1 MRILKVLVACAAL
14 SIVAG
19 CGSDDKATNPADPG
33 AAEQLSLQGDQAL
46 MNGDYAGANAYYKNA
61 LTKDPTHEH
70 ANLGAAVTELA
81 LLESD
86 PEITP
91 YVDPLLPA
99 PQRGTT
105 LLRGPAPTRA
115 MALVGGRRYGPML
128 MGRVLGRLVLQ
139 GTSDPLVLSEVQDVI
154 RRRVLPRLI
163 YAEARLD
170 RLELRPD
177 FAMFL
182 TPEMTGAPDTIEVD
196 LGEIH
201 MLDAFVNVIEGWLG
215 IAVAYNFDFPE
226 PSELVPLDSLLDTPS
241 NAFGK
246 LNSGGGALLSSARLD
261 FLAAHSELHA
271 AASYI
276 LAETDD
282 QADDAIPKAAIDTP
296 DFDAV
301 LAEFD
306 NAYESLTGP
315 IDVVVQDYLGADKT
329 IQVQLGN
336 FFTNPISDWKAKLP
350 THSFDPVTGD
360 PVVNDPI
367 TFPDPKFN
375 NIFPNLTNTIWQQ
388 LVGPVPP
395 RPAAVHAS
403 LR

>member
-1 MRILKVLVACAAL
+1 MRILTVLAACVAL
-14 SIVAG
+14 SMVAG
-19 CGSDDKATNPADPG
+19 CGSDDKATPPVDTAG
-33 AAEQLSLQGDQAL
+33 AEFLAQEGDQAL
-46 MNGDYAGANAYYKNA
+46 IAGDYAGANAKYKSA
-61 LTKDPTHEH
+61 LLKDPSHQR
-70 ANLGAAVTELA
+70 ANLGAGVTELA

-91 YVDPLLPA
+91 YVEPLLPA
-99 PQRGTT
+99 PQRGTN
-105 LLRGPAPTRA
+105 LLRGPSPTRA
-115 MALVGGRRYGPML
+115 TALVGGRRYGPML
-128 MGRVLGRLVLQ
+128 VGRVLGRVVMQ
-139 GTSDPLVLSEVQDVI
+139 GASDPLVLSEIQDVI

-170 RLELRPD
+170 RLELDPN
-177 FAMFL
+177 FVLPL

-196 LGEIH
+196 LGEIR

-215 IAVAYNFDFPE
+215 IAIAYDFDFPE
-226 PSELVPLDSLLDTPS
+226 PTELVPLDSLLATGT
-241 NAFGK
+241 AFGK
-246 LNSGGGALLSSARLD
+246 LHSGGAANLASARLD

-271 AASYI
+271 AAAYI

-282 QADDAIPKAAIDTP
+282 QANDAIPRAAIEDP

-301 LAEFD
+301 LTEFD

-315 IDVVVQDYLGADKT
+315 VDVVVQDHLGADLT

-336 FFTNPISDWKAKLP
+336 FFTSPIVDWKTKLP
-350 THSFDPVTGD
+350 DYDFDPWTGD
-360 PVVNDPI
+360 PVVRDPV

-375 NIFPNLTNTIWQQ
+375 NIFPNLTNVIWRQ
-388 LVGPVPP
+388 LIGPVATPTWSA
-395 RPAAVHAS
+395 RAS